1 MVTKDNLRSSENPAK
16 QGWDSTESK
25 KSLMERIRDL
35 QHQEYSLQASITKT
49 TGPNYRKLL
58 EEKDREI
65 EELMHYKEAYE
76 ALKSENEEKNS
87 NTYARFPFNQSRKH
101 RTKTMEKTVYQYQKI
116 SEADLTPS
124 EVLLFFVAC
133 PLLVSLLI
141 LLPFVLFAYAYP
153 RTK

>member
-16 QGWDSTESK
+16 QGWDSAESK

-49 TGPNYRKLL
+49 ARSNYRKLL

-65 EELMHYKEAYE
+65 EELMHCKEAYK
-76 ALKSENEEKNS
+76 ALKSENDEKNS
-87 NTYARFPFNQSRKH
+87 NRNTYARFPFNQSRSG
-101 RTKTMEKTVYQYQKI
+101 KTVEKMVYQYQKI

-133 PLLVSLLI
+133 PLLVSLFI